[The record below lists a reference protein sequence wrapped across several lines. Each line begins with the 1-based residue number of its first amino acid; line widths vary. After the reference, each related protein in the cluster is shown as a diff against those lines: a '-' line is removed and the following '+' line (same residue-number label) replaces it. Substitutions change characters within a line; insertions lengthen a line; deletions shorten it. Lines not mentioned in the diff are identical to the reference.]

1 MKSGLDIQLGDALN
15 AFICALKTTHEA
27 YFETSIR
34 LVSLQDWEYVGVS
47 MGAQPPQ
54 QTSEACWVALPNH
67 DDEATTKKHFYCT
80 ARDADVWAINMAG
93 KGRRIAFARRDTLSD
108 MAILDQDAFTDHVI
122 WNAPLGE
129 SGQGVLPVNQMVLDM
144 GGEERVFHLCGMRDE
159 KGSLLIHVNGHE
171 KLALTASRYIDNA
184 LHRFGERCA
193 QSNNS
198 EQPHSGVS
206 LDNLPFL
213 ALVEAQQDNDVLSE
227 QFPFLP
233 PLTFQKVRNEIAK
246 SRHLVQT
253 AMKKA
258 VSASRVM
265 LLAVPSALAVSVSLF
280 FMFNLTMSNGVSAGF
295 LSAIEPFMAAF
306 LGAKQ
311 SLLQQYFALWG
322 NMKYGLMGLVVIVM
336 AVSQLVDYGAKKWR
350 KQGVLF
356 PVAAK
361 LTYYCFVAAFLIDLL
376 LLSMSAANPNI
387 FSVASAFAMY
397 LLPVTVYISFQFLKK
412 KAESKVLAP
421 LKAFTWF
428 SVEKPLR

>member
-1 MKSGLDIQLGDALN
+1 MISGLDIQLRE
-15 AFICALKTTHEA
+15 AFDSFFNALKTTHEA

-34 LVSLQDWEYVGVS
+34 LVSLQEWAYIGVRMEAEAS
-47 MGAQPPQ
+47 QR
-54 QTSEACWVALPNH
+54 TSKAGWRTLPN
-67 DDEATTKKHFYCT
+67 DDETADKKRFYCRAT
-80 ARDADVWAINMAG
+80 EADVWAINAVG
-93 KGRRIAFARRDTLSD
+93 KGRRIAFLRRDTLND
-108 MAILDQDAFTDHVI
+108 MSILDQGAFIEHII
-122 WNAPLGE
+122 WDAPLGD
-129 SGQGVLPVNQMVLDM
+129 SGQGVIPVSRMVLDM

-159 KGSLLIHVNGHE
+159 KGNLSIHVNGHE
-171 KLALTASRYIDNA
+171 KLELTASRYIDNA
-184 LHRFGERCA
+184 LHRFSERCT
-193 QSNNS
+193 QSKNS
-198 EQPHSGVS
+198 EQSHSGVS
-206 LDNLPFL
+206 LNNLPFL

-258 VSASRVM
+258 VSANRVM

-280 FMFNLTMSNGVSAGF
+280 FMLNLTMSNGASAGF

-306 LGAKQ
+306 IGAKQ
-311 SLLQQYFALWG
+311 SILQHYFALWG
-322 NMKYGLMGLVVIVM
+322 NMKYAFMGLVFIVM
-336 AVSQLVDYGAKKWR
+336 AVSQLVDYGAKKW
-350 KQGVLF
+350 KKHGMLF

-376 LLSMSAANPNI
+376 LLSMSATH
-387 FSVASAFAMY
+387 ASLIIVAFAMY

-421 LKAFTWF
+421 LKVFTWF
-428 SVEKPLR
+428 SVDKPVR

>member
-1 MKSGLDIQLGDALN
+1 MRSGLDIQLRDAFDSFVN
-15 AFICALKTTHEA
+15 ALKTTHEE
-27 YFETSIR
+27 YFETPIR
-34 LVSLQDWEYVGVS
+34 LVSLQEWKYVGVG
-47 MGAQPPQ
+47 MGAKPPQ
-54 QTSEACWVALPNH
+54 LTSEGCWVALPNN
-67 DDEATTKKHFYCT
+67 DDEATSKKHFYCT

-93 KGRRIAFARRDTLSD
+93 KGRRIAVARRDKLDD

-122 WNAPLGE
+122 WDAPLGE

-159 KGSLLIHVNGHE
+159 KGNLSVHVNSHE

-184 LHRFGERCA
+184 LHCFGERCA
-193 QSNNS
+193 QSKNT

-206 LDNLPFL
+206 LENMPFL
-213 ALVEAQQDNDVLSE
+213 ALVEAQQDNDVLSK

-258 VSASRVM
+258 VSATRVM
-265 LLAVPSALAVSVSLF
+265 LLAVPSALAVSVSLLL
-280 FMFNLTMSNGVSAGF
+280 MLSLTFNPQGSAGF
-295 LSAIEPFMAAF
+295 LSMIEPFIDAF
-306 LGAKQ
+306 IGAKQ
-311 SLLQQYFALWG
+311 SILQHYFALWE
-322 NMKYGLMGLVVIVM
+322 NMTYAFAGLGVIVM
-336 AVSQLVDYGAKKWR
+336 LVSQLVDYGAKKWK
-350 KQGVLF
+350 KQGMLF
-356 PVAAK
+356 PVVAK

-376 LLSMSAANPNI
+376 LLSMSAATPNI
-387 FSVASAFAMY
+387 FSVALAFAMY
-397 LLPVTVYISFQFLKK
+397 LLPITAYISFQFLKK
-412 KAESKVLAP
+412 RAESKVLTP

>member
-1 MKSGLDIQLGDALN
+1 MRSGLDIQLRDAFDS
-15 AFICALKTTHEA
+15 FINALKTTHEE

-34 LVSLQDWEYVGVS
+34 LVSLQEWKYVGVG
-47 MGAQPPQ
+47 MGAKPTQL
-54 QTSEACWVALPNH
+54 TSEGCWVALPNN

-93 KGRRIAFARRDTLSD
+93 KGRRIALARGDKLDD

-122 WNAPLGE
+122 WDAPLGE
-129 SGQGVLPVNQMVLDM
+129 SGQGVLPVNQMVLDI
-144 GGEERVFHLCGMRDE
+144 GGEERVFHLCGIRDE
-159 KGSLLIHVNGHE
+159 KGNLSVHVNGRE
-171 KLALTASRYIDNA
+171 KLALTASRGIDNA
-184 LHRFGERCA
+184 LHCLGERCA
-193 QSNNS
+193 QSKNS

-213 ALVEAQQDNDVLSE
+213 ALVEAQKDNDVLSE

-246 SRHLVQT
+246 SRYLVQA

-258 VSASRVM
+258 VSAKRVM

-280 FMFNLTMSNGVSAGF
+280 FMLNLTMSNGASAGF
-295 LSAIEPFMAAF
+295 LSALEPFMAAF

-311 SLLQQYFALWG
+311 SILQHYFALWG

-336 AVSQLVDYGAKKWR
+336 AASQLVDYGAKKWK

-397 LLPVTVYISFQFLKK
+397 LLPVTAYISFQFLKK

-421 LKAFTWF
+421 LKVFTWF
-428 SVEKPLR
+428 SVDKPVR